1 MHGGHTDAPC
11 ARHAFLSTERGGGG
25 GGGGDALKAQERLRR
40 SQSVWRVL
48 PPLKKGFNTEN
59 MAYYAGA

>member
-1 MHGGHTDAPC
+1 MVVTQMLLVLVTHSSPPNV
-11 ARHAFLSTERGGGG
+11 GG